1 MGLCYF
7 LSSKITTIVQDKFF
21 IPSVVDCHGA
31 LREMKITQEIVD
43 TIEIATHEQS
53 ESELWH
59 ALHNGRLTS
68 SKFGKILR
76 CRPSTDSR
84 RLVRDIMGYGKPMQH
99 DKAHQLYIENRNAV
113 GEVMQVTCC
122 GLHLMP
128 EKSFLGASSDGKVV
142 CTSVDTCC
150 NHSKGSASDL

>member
-21 IPSVVDCHGA
+21 IPSVVDCHGS

-84 RLVRDIMGYGKPMQH
+84 RLVQDIMGYGKPMQH
-99 DKAHQLYIENRNAV
+99 VSPQIR
-113 GEVMQVTCC
+113 
-122 GLHLMP
+122 
-128 EKSFLGASSDGKVV
+128 
-142 CTSVDTCC
+142 
-150 NHSKGSASDL
+150 